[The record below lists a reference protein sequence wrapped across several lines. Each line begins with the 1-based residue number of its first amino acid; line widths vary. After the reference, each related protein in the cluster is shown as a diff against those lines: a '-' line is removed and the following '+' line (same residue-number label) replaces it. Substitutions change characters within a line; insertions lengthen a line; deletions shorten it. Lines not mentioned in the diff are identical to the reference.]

1 MLRARCSRIVCGT
14 KMTRPISIFIAL
26 AFAAA
31 CSRPHLHA
39 EDESSYRKFAISGAP
54 DICVS
59 KEVDSSEIRGSLG
72 VGSLVHGVRID
83 YVIADLGVDI
93 EVQIR
98 SVRQPSPS
106 DQRPISNG
114 EAVKIN
120 QLGLWRQDG
129 ERGDLWFSSSR
140 DMEPSGFLV
149 VCRNIPGNRCS
160 GAIRHDRFEGSYAFS
175 REDLRYWKQIEE
187 SVESLLEDAIKL
199 CP

>member
-1 MLRARCSRIVCGT
+1 MLRARCSRIMCGT
-14 KMTRPISIFIAL
+14 KMTRPISIFMAL

-31 CSRPHLHA
+31 CSKPHLQA
-39 EDESSYRKFAISGAP
+39 EDESSYRKFAISGAA

-59 KEVDSSEIRGSLG
+59 KEVDSSEIRRSLG
-72 VGSLVHGVRID
+72 AGSQVQGVRID

-98 SVRQPSPS
+98 SVRQPS

-129 ERGDLWFSSSR
+129 ERGDLWFSSRR

-160 GAIRHDRFEGSYAFS
+160 GAIRHDGFEGSYAFS
-175 REDLRYWKQIEE
+175 RESLRYWQQIEE
-187 SVESLLEDAIKL
+187 SVESLLEDEIKL